1 MRAGQHRRHPGLTSP
16 KPRLEIPCKPCCP
29 VRGPRRGNEKFSKV
43 SVLVYFRHIVTIY
56 FFFENEFVA
65 HAQGVDGPLRA
76 GKLGQYV
83 GGVEV
88 RGLVAMEVCRGVV
101 ADRQC
106 AQVCIHTHTNTKTH
120 KHSHSLTRTH
130 AHTCIYL
137 LPTCVCVCVCVCALC
152 ACIGAAS

>member
-1 MRAGQHRRHPGLTSP
+1 M
-16 KPRLEIPCKPCCP
+16 
-29 VRGPRRGNEKFSKV
+29 
-43 SVLVYFRHIVTIY
+43 
-56 FFFENEFVA
+56 A

-106 AQVCIHTHTNTKTH
+106 AQVCIHTHKHKNTQTL
-120 KHSHSLTRTH
+120 SLTHTHARTH
-130 AHTCIYL
+130 MHISITYM
-137 LPTCVCVCVCVCALC
+137 CVCVCVCVCFVCVYRGCELSWTRSEEGEKC
-152 ACIGAAS
+152 WKWQQNFSKVNCPRTFTLYCRYILTFQNEKRKWRGCSRM